1 MIHYNKLFNRKNTI
15 LMIFLFFIF
24 GCSNNIEIYENG
36 KTVESINWD
45 KTYLISLEIPRNS
58 VCWIE
63 TETEELDY
71 FSGAILNDGNTTHI
85 TKCEFISSL
94 DYLNF
99 DITLKKDF
107 ALNTPDNA
115 SITININ
122 CNNDELMFKKTYDIN

>member
-1 MIHYNKLFNRKNTI
+1 MCIR
-15 LMIFLFFIF
+15 
-24 GCSNNIEIYENG
+24 
-36 KTVESINWD
+36 D
-45 KTYLISLEIPRNS
+45 R
-58 VCWIE
+58 
-63 TETEELDY
+63 
-71 FSGAILNDGNTTHI
+71 
-85 TKCEFISSL
+85 TKGEFISSL

>member
-24 GCSNNIEIYENG
+24 GCTNNIEIYENG

-63 TETEELDY
+63 TETEELEY

-85 TKCEFISSL
+85 TKGELISSL